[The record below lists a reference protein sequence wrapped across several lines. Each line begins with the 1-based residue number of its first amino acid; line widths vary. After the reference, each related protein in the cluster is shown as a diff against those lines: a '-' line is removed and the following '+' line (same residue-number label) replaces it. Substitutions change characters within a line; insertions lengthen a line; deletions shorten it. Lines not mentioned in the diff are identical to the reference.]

1 MNKDLILSYLKIE
14 HLQENAALREIA
26 EESGIEVVKLL
37 LRNHEGLQV
46 YVPKVTNLPALM
58 EEFISA
64 SSQHLNERQL
74 QSVTNVTRGTIAEYM
89 RRIREKRRMELYNKN
104 NM

>member
-1 MNKDLILSYLKIE
+1 MNKDLILSHLKVE
-14 HLQENAALREIA
+14 HLKENEALREIA
-26 EESGIEVVKLL
+26 EESGIDVVKLL

-46 YVPKVTNLPALM
+46 YVPKVTNLSALM
-58 EEFISA
+58 EEFICE

-89 RRIREKRRMELYNKN
+89 RRIREKRRIEYYKKK
-104 NM
+104 